1 MSILI
6 KELEMCCTDNPQ
18 RMRARVSCVCM
29 CHTPAR
35 CKTSI
40 KAKEIIRFKKNTN
53 WPSCDGHAIVP
64 GRVLGTQG
72 DLGQDPAIDLGLVSV
87 SCGLA
92 MFIMSRVG
100 LDPS

>member
-1 MSILI
+1 ML
-6 KELEMCCTDNPQ
+6 
-18 RMRARVSCVCM
+18 
-29 CHTPAR
+29 
-35 CKTSI
+35 
-40 KAKEIIRFKKNTN
+40 
-53 WPSCDGHAIVP
+53 